1 MWICVQ
7 WVRLWSF
14 QTFHVPKMGRHLP
27 PPWSISENQILHT
40 GPPVWHLACGR
51 ACHSFVF
58 LGNLI
63 WLSLARSSPAPSLE
77 PRGSNAVLSGALSLE
92 GEKVVMGKHHPQR
105 GCRTASRL
113 EAHSP
118 PGDRNEWV
126 PGRALR
132 ANQISQPRA
141 EHYSLLLPSPFPPVG
156 PPSQS
161 LVMQPQP
168 PLPRGRRDCESPVS
182 PGL

>member
-1 MWICVQ
+1 MNSQPHHPSGILGEAVKCLAGLPVGYLNEDPLRCRFPDKRPWGSQVLSLLTWGAPMWICVQ

-63 WLSLARSSPAPSLE
+63 WLSLVRSSPAPSLE
-77 PRGSNAVLSGALSLE
+77 PKGSNAVLSGALSLE

-118 PGDRNEWV
+118 P
-126 PGRALR
+126 
-132 ANQISQPRA
+132 
-141 EHYSLLLPSPFPPVG
+141 
-156 PPSQS
+156 
-161 LVMQPQP
+161 
-168 PLPRGRRDCESPVS
+168 RRSE
-182 PGL
+182 

>member
-1 MWICVQ
+1 MNSQPHHPSGILGEVAGLPVGYLNEDPLRCRFPTLGKSGFVFVDMGGTDVDLCAVGQ
-7 WVRLWSF
+7 AMSF
-14 QTFHVPKMGRHLP
+14 QTFHIPKMGRHLP
-27 PPWSISENQILHT
+27 PPWSISENQILHA

-63 WLSLARSSPAPSLE
+63 WLSLVRSSPAPSLE
-77 PRGSNAVLSGALSLE
+77 PKGSNAVLSGALSLE

-118 PGDRNEWV
+118 P
-126 PGRALR
+126 
-132 ANQISQPRA
+132 
-141 EHYSLLLPSPFPPVG
+141 
-156 PPSQS
+156 
-161 LVMQPQP
+161 
-168 PLPRGRRDCESPVS
+168 RRSE
-182 PGL
+182 